1 MRRLHS
7 NLPERRSQENL
18 ANADSRMLKNIIIT
32 GIGGQGTVTAA
43 GLLRRLALEAGFR
56 LRGSDNRGGAQRLG
70 HVSAI
75 VRYTDEPDRPM
86 APEIPDQEC
95 DLLISLE
102 ATEGLRFARA
112 IGPRT
117 IIIFSR
123 RIVIPTNQRRARL
136 PYLNLSECEHHYG
149 VHSKK
154 VLSADFDRIAGSRF
168 GKAVLANFLML
179 GMGIREALPELMPR
193 DAIHRLPESE
203 WPSSSEPAP
212 QDAAKFP
219 EAFRQ
224 GLTSTIQDF
233 T

>member
-1 MRRLHS
+1 MM
-7 NLPERRSQENL
+7 Q
-18 ANADSRMLKNIIIT
+18 KNVIIT
-32 GIGGQGTVTAA
+32 GIGGQGVVTAA
-43 GLLRRLALEAGFR
+43 GLLRRLALERGFR

-75 VRYTDEPDRPM
+75 IRYTDQPDRPM

-117 IIIFSR
+117 LVLFSR

-136 PYLNLSECEHHYG
+136 PYINLSECDHHYG
-149 VHSKK
+149 ATSRK
-154 VLSADFDRIAGSRF
+154 VISADFDRIAGSRF

-179 GMGIREALPELMPR
+179 GMGIREALPELMPP
-193 DAIHRLPESE
+193 D
-203 WPSSSEPAP
+203 SSRGALLAEPLTSRSHMSNHL
-212 QDAAKFP
+212 AKFP
-219 EAFRQ
+219 EAFCH
-224 GLTSTIQDF
+224 GLTCTIQDLL
-233 T
+233 